1 MMHLV
6 GGSNQ
11 VKMKR
16 ESRAD
21 YSKAN
26 NIGIVIF
33 DSNKNRIEVIP
44 PKKITNRRCRSETP
58 NSDARGQHFGYNAK
72 ETSGPGRYVKR
83 GHA

>member
-1 MMHLV
+1 
-6 GGSNQ
+6 
-11 VKMKR
+11 MKR

-21 YSKAN
+21 YSKV

-58 NSDARGQHFGYNAK
+58 NSDDRGQHFGCNAE